1 MNIYEIPLKQMPN
14 FSFSTVINEENGADY
29 IEKYCHA
36 NGLSRKEENK
46 LLKLH
51 YGEKLC
57 ALAKLCNINIKIMSD
72 YLPEEDLPSG
82 AVSARKQL
90 LADKI
95 LPKYEDRDNS
105 KDIYKQYFIRN
116 YDYINVPSFTD
127 FSKLAVLRYYRLPFQ
142 DDFESIPN
150 ILNLSTQCTRWLIEE
165 FCTSIRKKYY
175 KKLFSSVSDSHG
187 VKVTKKHKKDKKS
200 NPKNCQ
206 EIIRKYYSPKS
217 VIECRDYTE
226 KTRSLVNI
234 IIKEFEDLDYREFIS
249 DTKNFDFIYFPEYL
263 KHFCEKHKLNDYG
276 SLCDEEKATVE
287 EVAFSEILQLVQAF
301 LSENLDSF
309 WRDIISEEVHDVH
322 D

>member
-1 MNIYEIPLKQMPN
+1 M
-14 FSFSTVINEENGADY
+14 
-29 IEKYCHA
+29 
-36 NGLSRKEENK
+36 
-46 LLKLH
+46 
-51 YGEKLC
+51 
-57 ALAKLCNINIKIMSD
+57 
-72 YLPEEDLPSG
+72 
-82 AVSARKQL
+82 
-90 LADKI
+90 
-95 LPKYEDRDNS
+95 
-105 KDIYKQYFIRN
+105 
-116 YDYINVPSFTD
+116 
-127 FSKLAVLRYYRLPFQ
+127 
-142 DDFESIPN
+142 
-150 ILNLSTQCTRWLIEE
+150 
-165 FCTSIRKKYY
+165 
-175 KKLFSSVSDSHG
+175 FSSVSDSHG